1 MLEHIKSSRSAA
13 LESNQQ
19 EQERIV
25 SRKDNGKDMWQQ
37 SLRPKFFRDYIGQET
52 LRNNLSVYI
61 EAAKKRKEAL
71 DHVLLYG
78 PDQFKCYKGDTPCL
92 KKYLYGFI

>member
-78 PDQFKCYKGDTPCL
+78 PPELILELLAVRLLNDL
-92 KKYLYGFI
+92 EI

>member
-37 SLRPKFFRDYIGQET
+37 SLRPKFFRDYIGQE
-52 LRNNLSVYI
+52 SI
-61 EAAKKRKEAL
+61 GPCIAL
-71 DHVLLYG
+71 WSAGVGKNYNG
-78 PDQFKCYKGDTPCL
+78 
-92 KKYLYGFI
+92 

>member
-61 EAAKKRKEAL
+61 EAAKKE
-71 DHVLLYG
+71 
-78 PDQFKCYKGDTPCL
+78 
-92 KKYLYGFI
+92 KKHWTMYCFMVRRGWEKLQWLTY